1 MKEQNSRLFIVLEKN
16 FETVTVIART
26 FFFFWVIK
34 IYFKMFSFFGK
45 IGTKE
50 IGRTKS

>member
-26 FFFFWVIK
+26 FFFFLGYKNIFQNV
-34 IYFKMFSFFGK
+34 FFLWK
-45 IGTKE
+45 N
-50 IGRTKS
+50 RN